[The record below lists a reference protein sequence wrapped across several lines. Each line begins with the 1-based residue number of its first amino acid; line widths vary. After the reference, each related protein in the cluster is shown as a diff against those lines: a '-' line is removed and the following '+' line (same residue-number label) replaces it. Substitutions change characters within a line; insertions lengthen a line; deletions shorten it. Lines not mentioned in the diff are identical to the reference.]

1 MKEDVNS
8 LAVRLAEE
16 LSKYIYF
23 LLASSG
29 AAIAYALKQME
40 GKVLSTD
47 LILVIVALH
56 AWCGS
61 FYFGVR
67 HLHLHRQH
75 MIENAKA
82 LLADETFQQMQKRL
96 EPFVEKM
103 ERASNLQYLL
113 FIIGVFF
120 YILWRVLA
128 LFNT

>member
-8 LAVRLAEE
+8 LAARLAEE

-23 LLASSG
+23 LLAASG

-40 GKVLSTD
+40 GKGLSTD
-47 LILVIVALH
+47 LIFVIIALL

-67 HLHLHRQH
+67 HLRLHRKH
-75 MIENAKA
+75 MIENANA

-96 EPFVEKM
+96 KPLIENM
-103 ERASNLQYLL
+103 ESASNLQYVL
-113 FIIGVFF
+113 FIIGVFL
-120 YILWRVLA
+120 YISWRVIV
-128 LFNT
+128 LFAT